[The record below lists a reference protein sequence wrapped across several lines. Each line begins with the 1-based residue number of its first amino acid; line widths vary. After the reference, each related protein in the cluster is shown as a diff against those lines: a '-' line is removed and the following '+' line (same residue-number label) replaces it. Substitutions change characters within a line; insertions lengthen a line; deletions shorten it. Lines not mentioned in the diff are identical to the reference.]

1 MLRSVISFI
10 SLICILFFAS
20 CSDSVKNRNIFSNND
35 GEQLSSNKY
44 VVDNFNSYA
53 SIYSITSDSA
63 NKYSDSVLKGFSKI
77 FGESWQIDSFI
88 CINNANDKLV
98 ATINNSNGIGSYASS
113 DDISKLLGKKINGVW
128 YFFKG
133 GGTLII
139 PRNMYGKDEM
149 HPLTFHEL
157 SQIGRKNF
165 LESALIKNAAG
176 EYVVNDKWVDDHF
189 YQNGFGNYKSKA
201 EYDSVHWMMILQKW
215 KYRIDTNEYKPLH
228 RKVQPKPAV

>member
-1 MLRSVISFI
+1 M
-10 SLICILFFAS
+10 ICLNS
-20 CSDSVKNRNIFSNND
+20 SSDKMV
-35 GEQLSSNKY
+35 
-44 VVDNFNSYA
+44 
-53 SIYSITSDSA
+53 T
-63 NKYSDSVLKGFSKI
+63 
-77 FGESWQIDSFI
+77 
-88 CINNANDKLV
+88 
-98 ATINNSNGIGSYASS
+98 TIN
-113 DDISKLLGKKINGVW
+113 ISVGVCGDCRMDAITKLLGKKINGIW
-128 YFFKG
+128 YFFEG
-133 GGTLII
+133 GGTLIV
-139 PRNMYGKDEM
+139 PRDMYGKDAM

-157 SQIGRKNF
+157 SQIARKEF